1 MKKQLL
7 IGTAFLLTA
16 SGFSQNNSAKIR
28 PSGIGQ
34 ISEKI
39 ALKFVNEPDGKL
51 NPALKQAIGA
61 ENNNQ
66 PQESS
71 STLPPSAISWK
82 LLCGSMNTYGMLV
95 SQSRPLQY
103 NDNLNAISFIHRKSA
118 SYTGVPVSNSGVIVA
133 EVSTNWGT
141 SFDSTCIWSDGTN
154 PGRYP
159 QGAIYNPPGNTNI
172 SNAYVIGSGPC
183 TGGSGWLGN
192 FYASKKLNS
201 FDATASS
208 SSNAQQ
214 FLSSSLSSYPA
225 NQGPHA
231 FSRYGFSATDD
242 GIVRSLALI
251 VDDPANI
258 DGMRGVSVVK
268 GSFNAGAFVWT
279 TDSIIPPTQL
289 RTDGSKLI
297 LSNPQMAWNES
308 GTVGYVLVLGA
319 RSGATLSNQSILPIV
334 YKTTN
339 SGASWSLLPSIDF
352 NDPSMA
358 NIVSRLAST
367 ASNTNLTLPYVDDYD
382 MTVDANNKLHI
393 GATLKS
399 CYGSHVDTL
408 DSWGTFSMSINP
420 GENYTWGH
428 TPGNR
433 PYLYDFIGD
442 GTAAWTYKLIDSL
455 PTEGP
460 SSQSGG
466 SGFNDNPW
474 DEDAGSKLSV
484 DSRIQ
489 MGRTPNGQYI
499 TVSWSESDTNFTAG
513 GRKWNSLPNIKSRC
527 ISVAN
532 NNLVSNTEISVTK
545 VSPGTGSQEPNVVN
559 RATLH
564 YMSPTTSSAVVTT
577 TTSGFHADI
586 NTPITVTNSNPYSQ
600 LTNNT
605 TWIQSGKL
613 SYFFQT
619 SGLNEN
625 AVNSANNSIIFPNP
639 AENNAVLSIDLKD
652 NNNVEITILNT
663 IGQVIK
669 TSNSVGQMGKNNI
682 SIDLTGVSSGIYM
695 VNVKVAN
702 ASNTKKLIVK

>member
-7 IGTAFLLTA
+7 ILTSMLLAAT
-16 SGFSQNNSAKIR
+16 GFSQSNPLKMR
-28 PSGIGQ
+28 PSGIGR

-39 ALKFVNEPDGKL
+39 AFKFVNEPDGKL
-51 NPALKQAIGA
+51 NPKLKQVIVP

-71 STLPPSAISWK
+71 SVLPPSAISWQ

-172 SNAYVIGSGPC
+172 SNAYVVGSGPAV
-183 TGGSGWLGN
+183 GANWLGN
-192 FYASKKLNS
+192 WYASKKLNS

-208 SSNAQQ
+208 SPNAQQ

-231 FSRYGFSATDD
+231 FSRYGFSSTDD

-268 GSFNAGAFVWT
+268 GSFNAGAFTWT
-279 TDSIIPPTQL
+279 TDSIIPPTRL

-352 NDPSMA
+352 NDASMA
-358 NIVSRLAST
+358 TILSKLAST

-420 GENYTWGH
+420 GEDYTWGH

-433 PYLYDFIGD
+433 PYIYDFIGD
-442 GTAAWTYKLIDSL
+442 GTGAWTYKLIDSL

-460 SSQSGG
+460 SASSGG
-466 SGFNDNPW
+466 AGYNDNPW

-499 TVSWSESDTNFTAG
+499 TLSWSESDTNFTAG

-532 NNLVSNTEISVTK
+532 NNLVSNSEISVSK
-545 VSPGTGSQEPNVVN
+545 VTAGTGTQEPNVVN

-564 YMSPTTSSAVVTT
+564 YMSPTTGSAAVTS
-577 TTSGFHADI
+577 TTSGFYADI

-605 TWIQSGKL
+605 TWIQTGKL
-613 SYFFQT
+613 SYYFQT

-625 AVNSANNSIIFPNP
+625 SVNSINNSVIYPNP
-639 AENNAVLSIDLKD
+639 AESNAVLSIELKD
-652 NNNVEITILNT
+652 NNIVEASLLNT
-663 IGQVIK
+663 MGQVIRTVNTK
-669 TSNSVGQMGKNNI
+669 GQMGQNNI
-682 SIDLTGVSSGIYM
+682 HIDLTGISTGIYM

-702 ASNTKKLIVK
+702 STTTKKIIVK